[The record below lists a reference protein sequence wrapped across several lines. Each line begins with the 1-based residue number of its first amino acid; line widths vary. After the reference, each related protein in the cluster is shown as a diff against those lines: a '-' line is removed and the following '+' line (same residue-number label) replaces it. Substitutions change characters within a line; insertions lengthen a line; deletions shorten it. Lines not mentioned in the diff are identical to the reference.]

1 MFTYLLR
8 RLGTMVVSFLIIT
21 AVLYGMLLTSPPE
34 VRASLYMGRRVRVNM
49 TAQQQ
54 ANMTRAIINEYG
66 LDDPYPVQYVRWLL
80 RMARGD
86 WGWSPT
92 LRADVLSLLLQRT
105 SATVE
110 LTLATLL
117 MLAPAGLISGALA
130 GWRRGGR
137 FDRAFRGGAYLATS
151 VPPFILGLVLL
162 ALFYVGLRWFPPGR
176 LSFSL
181 ENTVFSPAFKTY
193 TGLLVVDGALNGR
206 FDVTLD
212 ALRHLALPAF
222 TLGLAHW
229 ATLGRIT
236 RATILDEVD
245 KEYIIAAKARG
256 LPDRALLW
264 RHTFPNV
271 GPSALTSVGLSAASL
286 VTGVYIIERVFNYPG
301 VSKLAVTS
309 MSVVPDVPLAMG
321 FALYSVILVLAVLL
335 VLDLAHIALNPRV
348 RREILD

>member
-8 RLGTMVVSFLIIT
+8 RLGTMGASFLIIT
-21 AVLYGMLLTSPPE
+21 AVLYGILLTSPPE
-34 VRASLYMGRRVRVNM
+34 VRASLYMGRRTRPYM

-80 RMARGD
+80 KVLRGD

-92 LRADVLSLLLQRT
+92 LRADVLSLVRQRT
-105 SATVE
+105 PATVE
-110 LTLATLL
+110 LTLMALL
-117 MLAPAGLISGALA
+117 MLAPAGLVSGALA

-162 ALFYVGLRWFPPGR
+162 ALFYVGVHWFPPGR
-176 LSFSL
+176 LSTNL
-181 ENTVFSPAFKTY
+181 ESAVASPAFRTY
-193 TGLLVVDGALNGR
+193 TGLLTVDGMLNGR
-206 FDVTLD
+206 FDVVLD

-229 ATLGRIT
+229 ATLGRVT
-236 RATILDEVD
+236 RATVVEEIG
-245 KEYIIAAKARG
+245 KEYVTAARARG
-256 LPDRALLW
+256 LPNRLLLW
-264 RHTFPNV
+264 RHIFPNA
-271 GPSALTSVGLSAASL
+271 GPSALTALGLSAASL

-309 MSVVPDVPLAMG
+309 MSVIPDVPLAMG

-335 VLDLAHIALNPRV
+335 ALDLAQIVLNPRI
-348 RREILD
+348 RNDILG